1 MVNST
6 RQIFDQQLE
15 SLQYDILSLAE
26 MVESQLVEAMKALR
40 KRDVTIA
47 TRVRAYDKRV
57 NVKRY
62 KIEERA
68 YTLLALQQPLAHDMR
83 RIVAAVSIVTNLERM
98 GDHAAGI
105 AHIVQDFKGAKATV
119 EIPEFDEMVE
129 IAIADLRDAMRALE
143 TGDAVLAREVI
154 RRDEQVDKL
163 YHQVYVK
170 MLSMIAQDP
179 TLVEEATNLL
189 RAAHDL
195 ERFSDRV
202 GNICERISY
211 VITGVLYEE
220 YPDETA

>member
-170 MLSMIAQDP
+170 MLSMIAQNP

-189 RAAHDL
+189 RPAHDL
-195 ERFSDRV
+195 ERFSYRV

-211 VITGVLYEE
+211 G
-220 YPDETA
+220 